1 MSAVRVST
9 IVRPARP
16 QDVDDIVEVGLVAW
30 REGYR
35 GVVSDHLTPDP
46 LALRARISQRVDQQ
60 SRHIAVGELDSAV
73 RGWITFGPSRD
84 VGAAPHVG
92 EIWALNVHP
101 DVWRRGL
108 GRELVAYALERLA
121 RDAFSEVTL
130 WTFRD
135 TPRSR
140 SFYEALG
147 FRADGA
153 SQRRHMSGG
162 ATEVRYRMAL
172 PAAV

>member
-1 MSAVRVST
+1 VT
-9 IVRPARP
+9 IVVRPARP
-16 QDVDDIVEVGLVAW
+16 EDLEGIVEIGLVAW

-35 GVVSDHLTPDP
+35 GVVPDDVMP
-46 LALRARISQRVDQQ
+46 DAAALRTRMSERVHQR

-84 VGAAPHVG
+84 LRAAPSVG

-101 DVWRRGL
+101 DDWRRGM
-108 GRELVAYALERLA
+108 GRQLVGYALDHLRHGS
-121 RDAFSEVTL
+121 FHEVTL

-147 FRADGA
+147 FRPDGA
-153 SQRRHMSGG
+153 MQRRHASGG
-162 ATEVRYRMAL
+162 VTEVRYRIAL
-172 PAAV
+172 SPAASR

>member
-1 MSAVRVST
+1 
-9 IVRPARP
+9 
-16 QDVDDIVEVGLVAW
+16 
-30 REGYR
+30 
-35 GVVSDHLTPDP
+35 
-46 LALRARISQRVDQQ
+46 
-60 SRHIAVGELDSAV
+60 
-73 RGWITFGPSRD
+73 
-84 VGAAPHVG
+84 
-92 EIWALNVHP
+92 
-101 DVWRRGL
+101 
-108 GRELVAYALERLA
+108 VAYALERLA

-147 FRADGA
+147 FRGDGA

-172 PAAV
+172 PAAA

>member
-1 MSAVRVST
+1 VT
-9 IVRPARP
+9 IIVRPARSE
-16 QDVDDIVEVGLVAW
+16 DVDDIVEIGIVAW

-35 GVVSDHLTPDP
+35 GVVSANLMPDR
-46 LALRARISQRVDQQ
+46 LALRARISERVDRH
-60 SRHIAVGELDSAV
+60 SRQLAVGELNSAV

-84 VGAAPHVG
+84 AGAAPYVG
-92 EIWALNVHP
+92 EVWALNVHP
-101 DVWRRGL
+101 DVWRRGI

-121 RDAFSEVTL
+121 REGFSEVTL

-147 FRADGA
+147 FRGDGA

-162 ATEVRYRMAL
+162 ATEVRYRITL
-172 PAAV
+172 PAAA

>member
-1 MSAVRVST
+1 MRI

-16 QDVDDIVEVGLVAW
+16 EDVDDIVDIGLAAW

-35 GVVSDHLTPDP
+35 GVVSANLMPDRI
-46 LALRARISQRVDQQ
+46 ALRVRISERVDQH

-84 VGAAPHVG
+84 LGAAPNVG
-92 EIWALNVHP
+92 EVWALNVHP
-101 DVWRRGL
+101 GAWRQGV
-108 GRELVAYALERLA
+108 GRELVAYALERLG
-121 RDAFSEVTL
+121 RDGFSEVTL

-147 FRADGA
+147 FRGDGA

-172 PAAV
+172 PAGS